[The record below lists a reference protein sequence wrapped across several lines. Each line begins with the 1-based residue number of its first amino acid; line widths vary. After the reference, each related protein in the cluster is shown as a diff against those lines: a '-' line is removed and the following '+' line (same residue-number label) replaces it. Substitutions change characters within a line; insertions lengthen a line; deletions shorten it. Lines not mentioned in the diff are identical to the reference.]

1 MGQDNVK
8 ETLDGVDEE
17 QLSMIVTALQETASC
32 YEKMGMV
39 MVALKMRITAEKV
52 SDIKKV
58 REAAQAAQIL
68 GRLMKKEKNHLLRTG
83 GVTRSFPMHLG
94 GSRETTTK
102 INGGQAS
109 LLIIIANVANMNT

>member
-68 GRLMKKEKNHLLRTG
+68 GRLMKKEK
-83 GVTRSFPMHLG
+83 
-94 GSRETTTK
+94 TTCCEQV
-102 INGGQAS
+102 G
-109 LLIIIANVANMNT
+109 

>member
-17 QLSMIVTALQETASC
+17 QLSMIVTALQETAGR

-52 SDIKKV
+52 SDIKKA
-58 REAAQAAQIL
+58 REAAQIL
-68 GRLMKKEKNHLLRTG
+68 ERLMKKEK
-83 GVTRSFPMHLG
+83 
-94 GSRETTTK
+94 TTCCEQV
-102 INGGQAS
+102 G
-109 LLIIIANVANMNT
+109 